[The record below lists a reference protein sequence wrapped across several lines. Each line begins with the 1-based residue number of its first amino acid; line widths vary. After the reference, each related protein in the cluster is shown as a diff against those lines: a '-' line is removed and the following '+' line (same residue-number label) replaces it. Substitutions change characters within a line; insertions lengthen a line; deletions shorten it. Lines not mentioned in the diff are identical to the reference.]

1 MKLFIDAGNT
11 RIKWAMRDAAGWHAL
26 HSLPTAD
33 AHQLAFPAEAISTP
47 VWISNVA
54 GETVAQAIRAAC
66 AVHAWQVRFIRA
78 ETQQG
83 GVKNGYAHPPQLGCD
98 RWAALIAAWQMQQQA
113 CLVVNCGT
121 ATTVDALSAQGE
133 FLGGLILPG
142 ISLMQSS
149 LTGATAQLQQAAG
162 KSSDFPTNTAD
173 ALLNGA
179 IQATCGAIERQFALL
194 NDANASVILSGGAA
208 HPLTAA
214 LRLPTQHVENLVLQG
229 LWQISQEMDA

>member
-11 RIKWAMRDAAGWHAL
+11 RIKWAMRDAAGWYAM

-33 AHQLAFPAEAISTP
+33 APQLNFPAQAMVSA
-47 VWISNVA
+47 VWVSNVA
-54 GETVAQAIRAAC
+54 GETVAQHIRAAC
-66 AVHAWQVRFIRA
+66 AAHGWQVQFIRA
-78 ETQQG
+78 EAQQG

-149 LTGATAQLQQAAG
+149 LTGATAQLQHAEG
-162 KSSDFPTNTAD
+162 KLNDFPTNTVD
-173 ALLNGA
+173 ALFCGA

-208 HPLTAA
+208 QTLTAA
-214 LRLPTQHVENLVLQG
+214 LRLPIQPVENLVLQG
-229 LWQISQEMDA
+229 LWQISQEMDT